1 MISYLKDAV
10 DFSQINRVLIIKLRH
25 HGDVLL
31 TSPLF
36 SVLKRHYPHL
46 EVDGLVYKDT
56 QEMLSLHPD
65 MAELHLIDRNW
76 KKLGIRAQ
84 LKAELGLIRQLKR
97 RRYDL
102 VIHLTEHWRGLLLS
116 RLIGPRYAIAGGY
129 PSRQSKWWRKTF
141 THQYP
146 IVPRRH
152 MVEVHL
158 DALRRLGLQAGRDER
173 KLVVATGPE
182 TDAEVAQLLAA
193 NGVEAGRYIHL
204 HPTSRW
210 LFKSWDPDKFRRLIA
225 ELLKRD
231 HQVVLTAAPDKAE
244 LAMVE
249 EILRD
254 LPQQPV
260 NLAGK
265 LSLKQLVAVAREARC
280 FMGMD
285 SVPMHIA
292 AAVETPCVALFGPSG
307 ETEWGPWSD
316 KADVLTEPFT
326 CRPCGKD
333 GCGSGKVSEC
343 LWQISVERVLAAIER
358 AYARGEPA

>member
-1 MISYLKDAV
+1 MINYLKDAV
-10 DFSQINRVLIIKLRH
+10 DFSQISRVLIIKLRH

-31 TSPLF
+31 TSHLF
-36 SVLKRHYPHL
+36 RVLKHQYPHL

-56 QEMLSLHPD
+56 GEMLSLHPD
-65 MAELHLIDRNW
+65 MAQLHLIDRNW
-76 KKLGIRAQ
+76 KKLGLREQLRA
-84 LKAELGLIRQLKR
+84 EVGLIRQLKQ

-102 VIHLTEHWRGLLLS
+102 VIHLTEHWRGLLLT
-116 RLIGPRYAIAGGY
+116 RLIGPRFAVAGSYA
-129 PSRQSKWWRKTF
+129 SRQSKWWRKTF

-158 DALRRLGLQAGRDER
+158 DALRRIGLHSPAETR
-173 KLVVATGPE
+173 KLVIATSPE
-182 TDAEVAQLLAA
+182 TDAEVAQLLTA
-193 NGVEAGRYIHL
+193 NGTAPGRYIHL

-210 LFKSWDPDKFRRLIA
+210 LFKSWDPAKFSQLIRQ
-225 ELLKRD
+225 LLVRG
-231 HQVVLTAAPDKAE
+231 HHVVVTAAPDGAE

-254 LPQQPV
+254 LPQQPI

-265 LSLKQLVAVAREARC
+265 LSLKQLVAVTRNARC

-292 AAVETPCVALFGPSG
+292 AAVDTPSVALFGPSG
-307 ETEWGPWSD
+307 ETEWGPWNE
-316 KADVLTEPFT
+316 KAEVLTEPFS

-343 LWQISVERVLAAIER
+343 LWQIPVERVLDAIER
-358 AYARGEPA
+358 ACASGASA